1 MTLFNHRYKVIN
13 ISKYSIFCK
22 TRFFLLIF

>member
-1 MTLFNHRYKVIN
+1 MALFNHRYKIVN

-22 TRFFLLIF
+22 TRFLLLVF